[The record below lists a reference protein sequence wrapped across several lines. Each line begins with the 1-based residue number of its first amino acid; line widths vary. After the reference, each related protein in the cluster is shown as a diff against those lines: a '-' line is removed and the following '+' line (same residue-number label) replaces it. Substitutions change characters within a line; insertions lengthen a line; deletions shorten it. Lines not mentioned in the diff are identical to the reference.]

1 MDERNNRSAPETQ
14 RKLQIAKKKSALS
27 FAGYIAGERTFR
39 LKTHK
44 GGIKKCVLRTEDVCV
59 IGGEK
64 FYRLTAE
71 QARRFKDV
79 EAEFQRDY
87 SAAKRG
93 EAGFLYA
100 SKDGETRYARRLPD
114 WRYQF
119 IAERPNG
126 DVVQLRESIVGYL
139 HLYDSDID
147 LFFPDWRGDGRR
159 PDIDE
164 WRRNRERYRLRE
176 EEILLQMKDEYLTG
190 EIRYLNDYAAREEV
204 TFLTQS
210 DGKQRFFK
218 SKEVYGTEDIAVC
231 GIRRILPTF
240 FNHSEKYWLTI
251 RAEGGVY
258 GALYYPRCSYV
269 DVRSEGK
276 VTRCI
281 VTEEMRDRIDGQIES
296 GGLQTQ
302 TLIQAI
308 MESER

>member
-1 MDERNNRSAPETQ
+1 MTEQTNSAGQ
-14 RKLQIAKKKSALS
+14 RADRKLQIAKKKSALT
-27 FAGYIAGERTFR
+27 FAGYIAGEGVFC
-39 LKTHK
+39 LKTHN
-44 GGIKKCVLRTEDVCV
+44 GGLKKCVLQQDICTVDD
-59 IGGEK
+59 EK
-64 FYRLTAE
+64 RYRLTEE
-71 QARRFKDV
+71 QVQRFKDA

-87 SAAKRG
+87 RAAKRG
-93 EAGFLYA
+93 EDGFFCAL
-100 SKDGETRYARRLPD
+100 KDGETRYARRLPD

-164 WRRNRERYRLRE
+164 WSRNRERYRLCE

-190 EIRYLNDYAAREEV
+190 EIRYLNDRATREEV

-240 FNHSEKYWLTI
+240 FNRSEKYWLTI

-269 DVRSEGK
+269 DVHSEGK

-281 VTEEMRDRIDGQIES
+281 VTEEMRDRIDGQIKS

>member
-1 MDERNNRSAPETQ
+1 MTEQTNSAEKRTD
-14 RKLQIAKKKSALS
+14 RKLQIAKKKSALI
-27 FAGYIAGERTFR
+27 FAGYIAGEGVFR

-44 GGIKKCVLRTEDVCV
+44 GGVKKCVLQQDICTVDD
-59 IGGEK
+59 EK
-64 FYRLTAE
+64 RYRLTEE
-71 QARRFKDV
+71 QVQRFKDA

-87 SAAKRG
+87 RAAKRG
-93 EAGFLYA
+93 EDGFFCAL
-100 SKDGETRYARRLPD
+100 KDGETRYARRLPD

-190 EIRYLNDYAAREEV
+190 EIKYLNDYAAREEV

-240 FNHSEKYWLTI
+240 FNRSEKYWLTI

-269 DVRSEGK
+269 DVHSEGK

-281 VTEEMRDRIDGQIES
+281 VTEEMRDRIDGQIKS

>member
-93 EAGFLYA
+93 EAGFFCAL
-100 SKDGETRYARRLPD
+100 KDGETRYARRLPD

-126 DVVQLRESIVGYL
+126 DVVQLKTSIADYL
-139 HLYDSDID
+139 KGDWLDRKIC
-147 LFFPDWRGDGRR
+147 FPDSNGGLH
-159 PDIDE
+159 E
-164 WRRNRERYRLRE
+164 WRAAEEHFYRREAD
-176 EEILLQMKDEYLTG
+176 LLQRTSDDYLTYEVKYLSDLATKDEV
-190 EIRYLNDYAAREEV
+190 D
-204 TFLTQS
+204 FLVRS
-210 DGKQRFFK
+210 DGKPRFFK

-240 FNHSEKYWLTI
+240 FNRSEKYWLTI

-269 DVRSEGK
+269 DVHSEGK

-281 VTEEMRDRIDGQIES
+281 VTEEMRDRIDGQIKS

>member
-1 MDERNNRSAPETQ
+1 MTEQTNSAGQRTD
-14 RKLQIAKKKSALS
+14 RKLQIAKKKSALI
-27 FAGYIAGERTFR
+27 FAGYIAGEGVFR

-44 GGIKKCVLRTEDVCV
+44 GGVKKCGLQQDICTVDD
-59 IGGEK
+59 EK
-64 FYRLTAE
+64 RYRLTEE
-71 QARRFKDV
+71 QVQRFKDA

-87 SAAKRG
+87 RAAKRG
-93 EAGFLYA
+93 EDGFFCAL
-100 SKDGETRYARRLPD
+100 KDGETRYARRLPD

-190 EIRYLNDYAAREEV
+190 EIRYLNDRAAREEV

-240 FNHSEKYWLTI
+240 FNRSEKYWLTI

-269 DVRSEGK
+269 DVHSEGK

-281 VTEEMRDRIDGQIES
+281 VTEEMRDRIDGQIKS